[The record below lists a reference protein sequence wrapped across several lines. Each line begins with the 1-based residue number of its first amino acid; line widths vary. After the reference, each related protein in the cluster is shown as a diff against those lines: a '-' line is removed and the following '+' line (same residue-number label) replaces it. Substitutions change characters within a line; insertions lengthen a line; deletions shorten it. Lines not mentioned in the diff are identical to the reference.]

1 MASVAVAVKQN
12 SCFRSKSRVLLE
24 RCQRVDAGWSVVT
37 LSTPE
42 TCGVFPARD
51 VLCWSSVRVSGFSMC
66 RAGGLWLEHLHG
78 LCAVCFRSW
87 QS

>member
-1 MASVAVAVKQN
+1 MVRMSAVDTPVKQLLPVGDVRLVGWQCGWRGEMASVAVAVKQK

-51 VLCWSSVRVSGFSMC
+51 VLCW
-66 RAGGLWLEHLHG
+66 
-78 LCAVCFRSW
+78 
-87 QS
+87 